1 MRFPKPLQSDTISPR
16 AQIRLLNNTFL
27 RLVFSFSAVPF
38 VGIPFTIWIYL
49 LGGELGPMITWII
62 IYLLCAVAIRIGH
75 RRYQHQARTDD
86 EDAVLRRWLPRVNQ
100 VAFIHGLGISSL
112 YLITPQSHNF
122 DFYLLLNI
130 SIAAIVAANATHLTP
145 VISTFTRFFFASW
158 GLLILGIV
166 WRLETLMPIV
176 LMLNLLYGFAIY
188 RHALTSHAFFIQQAL
203 LEEQSSRLAAQFR
216 QAKEEAEQALLDK
229 NQFLTTAS
237 HDLRQPVHAMGFL
250 IEAIIHKNRD
260 PGLTPQLLD
269 LQQSVRSVHVMF
281 NSLLDL
287 SRIESGNVS
296 TATIPVDIGTLLDSA
311 ITLFREEANSRSL
324 TLRTWRPERRIWVMG
339 DPLLVRQSLI
349 NLIQNALRYTPQG
362 GVLIAIRP
370 RGPDCLLEVWDTG
383 VGIADEEK
391 SRIFSPYYRPELAW
405 KIDSAGHGLGLAV
418 VARCA
423 RLMKVKYG
431 MHSVEGKGS
440 RFWMRFTQY
449 VGKDEMP
456 DVTPVRGNTSSP
468 GRYAPLRGACL
479 VVDDDPLVTS
489 AWQSLLS
496 TWGINVR
503 CAASA
508 AEAFAIVDGGFT
520 PFAVL
525 CDQRLRSGE
534 SGFDILQALFE
545 RLPDMSG
552 AMVSGEF
559 NSPVLQ
565 QAEQEGY
572 LVLRK
577 PLEPARLHALLTQ
590 WSLCQKQTGTV
601 SSG

>member
-1 MRFPKPLQSDTISPR
+1 MKLLQSLQNDEISPR
-16 AQIRLLNNTFL
+16 AQIRLLDNTFM
-27 RLVFSFSAVPF
+27 RLVFSFTAVPF
-38 VGIPFTIWIYL
+38 VGIPFAIWLYL
-49 LGGELGPMITWII
+49 LGKELTPIIAWIL
-62 IYLLCAVAIRIGH
+62 IYFLCALAIRLWH
-75 RRYQHQARTDD
+75 RRYRYDTQKN
-86 EDAVLRRWLPRVNQ
+86 DASAVISRWLPRINN
-100 VAFIHGLGISSL
+100 VAFVHGLGISSL
-112 YLITPQSHNF
+112 YLIAPEKNSF
-122 DFYLLLNI
+122 DFFLLLNI

-158 GLLILGIV
+158 GLLNFGII
-166 WRLETLMPIV
+166 WRLDDVMPIV

-203 LEEQSSRLAAQFR
+203 LEEKSSRLAEQFR

-260 PGLTPQLLD
+260 ATLIPQLLD
-269 LQQSVRSVHVMF
+269 LQQSVRSVHLMF

-287 SRIESGNVS
+287 SKIESGNVS
-296 TATIPVDIGTLLDSA
+296 TATTHVDIGKLLDSV
-311 ITLFREEANSRSL
+311 ITLFREEANSRALS
-324 TLRTWRPERRIWVMG
+324 LRTWRPKRRICVMG
-339 DPLLVRQSLI
+339 DQLLIRQSLI
-349 NLIQNALRYTPQG
+349 NLIQNALRYTQEG

-370 RGPDCLLEVWDTG
+370 RGEECLIEVWDTG

-391 SRIFSPYYRPELAW
+391 GKIFSPYYRPELAW

-423 RLMKVKYG
+423 KLMKVKYG
-431 MHSVEGKGS
+431 MRSIEGKGS
-440 RFWMRFTQY
+440 RFWMRFALY
-449 VGKDEMP
+449 AGEEHPPESVNSYA
-456 DVTPVRGNTSSP
+456 NTGAP
-468 GRYAPLRGACL
+468 TRYKSLSGACL

-489 AWQSLLS
+489 AWSSLMS
-496 TWGINVR
+496 TWGITVR

-508 AEAFAIVDGGFT
+508 EEAFAIIDEGFT

-534 SGFDILQALFE
+534 SGFDILKALFE
-545 RLPDMSG
+545 RLPDTSG

-565 QAEQEGY
+565 EAEQEGY

-577 PLEPARLHALLTQ
+577 PLEPAKLHALLSQ
-590 WSLCQKQTGTV
+590 WT
-601 SSG
+601 SS

>member
-1 MRFPKPLQSDTISPR
+1 MRFFQGSQNNGISPP
-16 AQIRLLNNTFL
+16 AQIRLLNNSFL

-38 VGIPFTIWIYL
+38 VGIPFAIWIHL
-49 LGGELGPMITWII
+49 LGDDLGPTITWII
-62 IYLLCAVAIRIGH
+62 IYLLCAVAIRIVH
-75 RRYQHQARTDD
+75 RRYQQEVKENDD
-86 EDAVLRRWLPRVNQ
+86 EAVLRRWLPRINK
-100 VAFIHGLGISSL
+100 VAFFHGLGISSL
-112 YLITPQSHNF
+112 YLITPQTQNF
-122 DFYLLLNI
+122 DFFLLLNI

-158 GLLILGIV
+158 GVLTLGIIL
-166 WRLETLMPIV
+166 RLDDLMFIV

-203 LEEQSSRLAAQFR
+203 LEEQSSRLAEQFR

-250 IEAIIHKNRD
+250 IEAIIHRNQD
-260 PGLTPQLLD
+260 DSLTPQLLD
-269 LQQSVRSVHVMF
+269 LQQSVRSVHLMF

-287 SRIESGNVS
+287 SKIESGNVM
-296 TATIPVDIGTLLDSA
+296 TAPTRVDIGTLLDSV
-311 ITLFREEANSRSL
+311 ITLFREEANSRAL
-324 TLRTWRPERRIWVMG
+324 RLRTWRPKRRLFVMG

-349 NLIQNALRYTPQG
+349 NLIQNALRYTQQG
-362 GVLIAIRP
+362 GVLVAIRP
-370 RGPDCLLEVWDTG
+370 RGVECLVEVWDTG
-383 VGIADEEK
+383 VGIADDEK
-391 SRIFSPYYRPELAW
+391 SKIFSPYYRPELAW

-423 RLMKVKYG
+423 KLMNVKYG
-431 MHSVEGKGS
+431 MHSIEGKGS

-449 VGKDEMP
+449 TG
-456 DVTPVRGNTSSP
+456 DVKAVDPLPAGDNIATPV
-468 GRYAPLRGACL
+468 RYAPLHGSCL
-479 VVDDDPLVTS
+479 IVDDDPLVTS
-489 AWQSLLS
+489 AWESLMSL
-496 TWGINVR
+496 WGINVR

-508 AEAFAIVDGGFT
+508 EDAFAIIDDGFT

-534 SGFDILQALFE
+534 SGFDILKALFE

-559 NSPVLQ
+559 NSPVLLE
-565 QAEQEGY
+565 AEQEGY

-577 PLEPARLHALLTQ
+577 PLEPAKLHALLTQ
-590 WSLCQKQTGTV
+590 WSAG
-601 SSG
+601 SG

>member
-1 MRFPKPLQSDTISPR
+1 MKLLQSLQNDEISPR
-16 AQIRLLNNTFL
+16 AQIRLLDNTFM
-27 RLVFSFSAVPF
+27 RLVFSFTAVPF
-38 VGIPFTIWIYL
+38 VGIPFAIWLYL
-49 LGGELGPMITWII
+49 LGKELTPIIVWIL
-62 IYLLCAVAIRIGH
+62 IYFLCALAIRLWH
-75 RRYQHQARTDD
+75 RRYRHDTQENNAS
-86 EDAVLRRWLPRVNQ
+86 AVISRWLPRINN
-100 VAFIHGLGISSL
+100 VAFVHGLGISSL
-112 YLITPQSHNF
+112 YLIAPEKNSF
-122 DFYLLLNI
+122 DFFLLLNI

-158 GLLILGIV
+158 GVLNFGII
-166 WRLETLMPIV
+166 WRLGDVMPIV

-203 LEEQSSRLAAQFR
+203 LEEKSSRLAEQFR

-260 PGLTPQLLD
+260 ATLIPQLLD
-269 LQQSVRSVHVMF
+269 LQQSVRSVHLMF

-287 SRIESGNVS
+287 SKIESGNVS
-296 TATIPVDIGTLLDSA
+296 TATTHVDIGKLLDSV
-311 ITLFREEANSRSL
+311 ITLFREEANSRALS
-324 TLRTWRPERRIWVMG
+324 LRTWRPKRRVCVMG
-339 DPLLVRQSLI
+339 DQLLIRQSLI
-349 NLIQNALRYTPQG
+349 NLIQNALRYTQAG

-370 RGPDCLLEVWDTG
+370 RGEECLIEVWDTG

-391 SRIFSPYYRPELAW
+391 GKIFSPYYRPELAW

-423 RLMKVKYG
+423 KLMKVKYG
-431 MHSVEGKGS
+431 MRSIEGKGS
-440 RFWMRFTQY
+440 RFWMRFALY
-449 VGKDEMP
+449 AGEEHPPESVNSYA
-456 DVTPVRGNTSSP
+456 NTGAP
-468 GRYAPLRGACL
+468 TRYESLSGACL

-489 AWQSLLS
+489 AWESLMS
-496 TWGINVR
+496 TWGITVR

-508 AEAFAIVDGGFT
+508 EEAFAIIDEGFA

-534 SGFDILQALFE
+534 SGFDILKALFE
-545 RLPDMSG
+545 RLPDTSG

-565 QAEQEGY
+565 EAEQEGY

-577 PLEPARLHALLTQ
+577 PLEPAKLHALLSQ
-590 WSLCQKQTGTV
+590 WA
-601 SSG
+601 SS

>member
-1 MRFPKPLQSDTISPR
+1 MTLRQSLQQDGISAR
-16 AQIRLLNNTFL
+16 AQIRLLNNTFM
-27 RLVFSFSAVPF
+27 RLVFSFTAVPF
-38 VGIPFTIWIYL
+38 VGIPFAIWLYL
-49 LGGELGPMITWII
+49 MGKELTPIITWIV
-62 IYLLCAVAIRIGH
+62 IYIFCAVAIRLWH
-75 RRYQHQARTDD
+75 RRYRHESEDD
-86 EDAVLRRWLPRVNQ
+86 NASVVINRWLPRINKL
-100 VAFIHGLGISSL
+100 AFAHGVGISSL
-112 YLITPQSHNF
+112 YLITPEKNSF
-122 DFYLLLNI
+122 DFFLLLNI

-158 GLLILGIV
+158 GVLNLGIV
-166 WRLETLMPIV
+166 WRLDDIMPIV

-188 RHALTSHAFFIQQAL
+188 RHALTSHAFFIQQAH
-203 LEEQSSRLAAQFR
+203 LEEKSSRLAEQFR
-216 QAKEEAEQALLDK
+216 QAKEQAEQALLDK

-260 PGLTPQLLD
+260 DTLTPQLLD
-269 LQQSVRSVHVMF
+269 LQQSVRSVHLMF

-287 SRIESGNVS
+287 SKIEAGNLS
-296 TATIPVDIGTLLDSA
+296 TAAIRVDIGSLLDSV

-324 TLRTWRPERRIWVMG
+324 SLRTWRPKRCIAVMG
-339 DPLLVRQSLI
+339 DHMLIRQSLI
-349 NLIQNALRYTPQG
+349 NLIQNALRYTQHG

-370 RGPDCLLEVWDTG
+370 RGEQCLIEVWDTG

-391 SRIFSPYYRPELAW
+391 GKIFSPYYRPELAW

-423 RLMKVKYG
+423 KLMKVEYG
-431 MHSVEGKGS
+431 MRSVEGKGS
-440 RFWMRFTQY
+440 RFWMRFALY
-449 VGKDEMP
+449 SGEDMLA
-456 DVTPVRGNTSSP
+456 DSAGNYANLPSP
-468 GRYAPLRGACL
+468 TRYASLSGNCL

-489 AWQSLLS
+489 AWSSLMS
-496 TWGINVR
+496 TWGITVR
-503 CAASA
+503 CAVSA
-508 AEAFAIVDGGFT
+508 EEAFAIIDEGFA

-525 CDQRLRSGE
+525 CDQRLRSGQ

-545 RLPDMSG
+545 RLPNVSG

-559 NSPVLQ
+559 NSPILL

-577 PLEPARLHALLTQ
+577 PLEPTALYALLSQ
-590 WSLCQKQTGTV
+590 WATGLHH
-601 SSG
+601 